1 MQPRKS
7 NGQFKS
13 AAKRWT
19 WRILVVFFLALLI
32 QPLLPSRTVEF
43 IMPTAGSVIR
53 EANAEEPTPE
63 IVERMK
69 QDIIAK
75 LRHAETNGHEIAD
88 GELFYTND
96 PSGKMR
102 EACLRIGGKRPI
114 DCDSFGPLQMKIP
127 TIQGWHKELY
137 DKTLTDMEAL
147 AIAVDFAKASQLAID
162 AIVNIP
168 GSIYAWTGARNEK
181 EFYEYVIPLIRE
193 YEN

>member
-19 WRILVVFFLALLI
+19 WKILIVFFLALFI
-32 QPLLPSRTVEF
+32 QPLLPSRTVELAAP
-43 IMPTAGSVIR
+43 ITSHVIR

-63 IVERMK
+63 ILERMK

-96 PSGKMR
+96 PSNKQR
-102 EACLRIGGKRPI
+102 DACLKIGGKRPI
-114 DCDSFGPLQMKIP
+114 DCDSLRK
-127 TIQGWHKELY
+127 HHSL
-137 DKTLTDMEAL
+137 
-147 AIAVDFAKASQLAID
+147 
-162 AIVNIP
+162 
-168 GSIYAWTGARNEK
+168 R
-181 EFYEYVIPLIRE
+181 
-193 YEN
+193 